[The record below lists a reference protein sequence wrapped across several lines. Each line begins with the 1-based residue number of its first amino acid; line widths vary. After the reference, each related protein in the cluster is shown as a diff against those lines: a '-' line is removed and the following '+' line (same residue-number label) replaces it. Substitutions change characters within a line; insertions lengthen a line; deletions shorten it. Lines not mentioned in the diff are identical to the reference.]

1 MFDIF
6 LSILSNFVLIYIC
19 HIFMNKITLHCNIV
33 NLKKI
38 YLQIYLLKVSL
49 LLFVCIGWSLI
60 LNEQST
66 NYNSWYINISDTI
79 LHLKSFSKY
88 QLDTA
93 KKVFKSEQILIKC
106 HVYMK
111 LIQFVHKYM
120 APLFDSFLGW
130 FQDLLYCK

>member
-1 MFDIF
+1 
-6 LSILSNFVLIYIC
+6 
-19 HIFMNKITLHCNIV
+19 MNKITLHCNIV

-49 LLFVCIGWSLI
+49 ILFVCIGWSLI

-66 NYNSWYINISDTI
+66 NYNSRYINISDTI
-79 LHLKSFSKY
+79 LLLKSFSKY

-120 APLFDSFLGW
+120 GPLFDSFLGW